1 MGSAAAVSDIKSVG
15 IVGLGYVGLPLAA
28 AFGRAGLRVV
38 GLDLDESKV
47 ERLARGESYIDR
59 VPSAELAEL
68 VGAGSF
74 RATTDHTALG
84 GVDAIC
90 ICVPTPLGEG
100 HVPDLS
106 AVEATTRLIGSVLR
120 PGQLVILESTTY
132 PGTTDEVVRPI
143 LEKESGLSAEKD
155 FHLAFSPERE
165 DPGNKTHSIG
175 TIPKVVGGVTEAATD
190 AAAELYAKV
199 APEIV
204 RVSSARA
211 AEATKMLENTY
222 RAVNI
227 ALVNELKGI
236 LEKLD
241 VDIWEVIEAAKTKPF
256 GFHAFYPGPGM
267 GGHCIPV
274 DPFYLWWKAK
284 TVGEDAR
291 FIELAGRVNVEMPLR
306 VVAKVEHALVGAGH
320 TLEGAKVLL
329 LGAAYKPDVDD
340 DRESPFYE
348 IAEELKA
355 RGAEV
360 SYHDPHIPHLK
371 PTRRHDLGLE
381 SIELTPAALAEADC
395 VVIVTDHSAFDANE
409 IVRHAKLVVDT
420 RNATRDVDEGRD
432 KIVKA

>member
-1 MGSAAAVSDIKSVG
+1 LNDIKSVG
-15 IVGLGYVGLPLAA
+15 VVGLGYVGLPLAA
-28 AFGRAGLRVV
+28 AFARAGLDVTGV
-38 GLDLDESKV
+38 DLDESKA
-47 ERLARGESYIDR
+47 ERLNAGESYIER
-59 VPSAELAEL
+59 VPSAELAKL
-68 VGAGSF
+68 VSDGRF
-74 RATTDHTALG
+74 RATTDHAALG
-84 GVDAIC
+84 GVGAVC
-90 ICVPTPLGEG
+90 ICVPTPLADG

-106 AVEATTRLIGSVLR
+106 AVEGTARRIGEVLKR
-120 PGQLVILESTTY
+120 GQLVVLESTTY

-143 LEKESGLSAEKD
+143 LEQASGLSADTD

-165 DPGNKTHSIG
+165 DPGNRTHSIG
-175 TIPKVVGGVTEAATD
+175 TIPKVVGGVTPAATEAA
-190 AAAELYAKV
+190 AALYARV
-199 APEIV
+199 APEVV

-274 DPFYLWWKAK
+274 DPFYLWWKAREA
-284 TVGEDAR
+284 GEDAR
-291 FIELAGRVNVEMPLR
+291 FIELAGRINVEMPRR
-306 VVAKVEHALVGAGH
+306 VVAKVELALSRAGGAI
-320 TLEGAKVLL
+320 EGAKVLL
-329 LGAAYKPDVDD
+329 MGAAYKPDVDD

-348 IAEELKA
+348 IAEGLIE

-360 SYHDPHIPHLK
+360 SYHDPHIPRLK

-381 SIELTPAALAEADC
+381 SVELTPDALSAADC
-395 VVIVTDHSAFDANE
+395 VVIVTDHSAFDAGE
-409 IVRHAKLVVDT
+409 IVSHAKLVVDT
-420 RNATRDVDEGRD
+420 RNATRGVSVDEGRG

>member
-1 MGSAAAVSDIKSVG
+1 MSDIKSVG
-15 IVGLGYVGLPLAA
+15 VVGLGYVGLPLAA
-28 AFGRAGLRVV
+28 AFARAGLRVTGV
-38 GLDLDESKV
+38 DLDESKAD
-47 ERLARGESYIDR
+47 RLNAGESYIER
-59 VPSAELAEL
+59 VPSLELAKL

-74 RATTDHTALG
+74 SATTDHAALG
-84 GVDAIC
+84 GVDAVC
-90 ICVPTPLGEG
+90 ICVPTPLGDG

-106 AVEATTRLIGSVLR
+106 AVEGTARRIGEVLKR
-120 PGQLVILESTTY
+120 GQLVVLESTTY
-132 PGTTDEVVRPI
+132 PGTTEEVVRPI
-143 LEKESGLSAEKD
+143 LEQASGLSAASD

-175 TIPKVVGGVTEAATD
+175 TIPKVVGGVTPEATEAAS
-190 AAAELYAKV
+190 ALYARV
-199 APEIV
+199 APEVV

-236 LEKLD
+236 LEKLGVD
-241 VDIWEVIEAAKTKPF
+241 VWEVIEAAKTKPF

-274 DPFYLWWKAK
+274 DPFYLWWKAREA
-284 TVGEDAR
+284 GEDAR
-291 FIELAGRVNVEMPLR
+291 FIELAGRVNVEMPRR
-306 VVAKVEHALVGAGH
+306 VVAKVEGALAERGGAI
-320 TLEGAKVLL
+320 EGATVLL

-348 IAEELKA
+348 IAEGLIA
-355 RGAEV
+355 SGAEV
-360 SYHDPHIPHLK
+360 SYHDPHIPRLK

-381 SIELTPAALAEADC
+381 SVELTPDALSGADC
-395 VVIVTDHSAFDANE
+395 VVIVTNHSAFDAGE
-409 IVRHAKLVVDT
+409 IVRHARLVVDT
-420 RNATRDVDEGRD
+420 RNATRGVNAEEGRE

>member
-1 MGSAAAVSDIKSVG
+1 MTDITSVG
-15 IVGLGYVGLPLAA
+15 VVGLGYVGLPLAA
-28 AFGRAGLRVV
+28 AFARAGLKVTGV
-38 GLDLDESKV
+38 DLDKTKI
-47 ERLARGESYIDR
+47 ERLNAGESYIER
-59 VPSAELAEL
+59 VPSSELARL
-68 VGAGSF
+68 VSEGRF
-74 RATTDHTALG
+74 RATTDHAALG
-84 GVDAIC
+84 GVDAVC

-106 AVEATTRLIGSVLR
+106 AVEGTARRIGEVLKR
-120 PGQLVILESTTY
+120 GQLVVLESTTY

-143 LEKESGLSAEKD
+143 LEEASGLSAASD

-165 DPGNKTHSIG
+165 DPGNNTHSIG
-175 TIPKVVGGVTEAATD
+175 TIPKVVGGVTPDATEAA
-190 AAAELYAKV
+190 AALYARV
-199 APEIV
+199 APEVV

-236 LEKLD
+236 FEKLGVD
-241 VDIWEVIEAAKTKPF
+241 VWEVIDAAKTKPF

-274 DPFYLWWKAK
+274 DPFYLWWKAR
-284 TVGEDAR
+284 TLGEDAR
-291 FIELAGRVNVEMPLR
+291 FIELAGRVNVEMPRR
-306 VVAKVEHALVGAGH
+306 VVAKIEGALSRSGRA
-320 TLEGAKVLL
+320 LKGAKVFL

-348 IAEELKA
+348 IAEGLLE

-360 SYHDPHIPHLK
+360 SYHDPHIPRLK

-381 SIELTPAALAEADC
+381 SVELTSGALSAADC
-395 VVIVTDHSAFDANE
+395 VVIVTDHSAFDAGK

-420 RNATRDVDEGRD
+420 RNATRGVDVDEGRG

>member
-1 MGSAAAVSDIKSVG
+1 MSNIKSVG
-15 IVGLGYVGLPLAA
+15 VVGLGYVGLPLAA
-28 AFGRAGLRVV
+28 AFAKAGLRVTGV
-38 GLDLDESKV
+38 DLDASKI
-47 ERLARGESYIDR
+47 ERLSNGDSYIDR
-59 VPSAELAEL
+59 VPSAELGGL
-68 VGAGSF
+68 VEAGSF
-74 RATTDHTALG
+74 RATADHAALG
-84 GVDAIC
+84 EVDAIC
-90 ICVPTPLGEG
+90 ICVPTPLGDG
-100 HVPDLS
+100 YVPDLT
-106 AVEATTRLIGSVLR
+106 AVKGTAQRIGEILKA
-120 PGQLVILESTTY
+120 GQLVVLESTTY

-143 LEKESGLSAEKD
+143 LEEASGLSAAKD

-175 TIPKVVGGVTEAATD
+175 TIPKVVGGVTPEATEAA
-190 AAAELYAKV
+190 AGLYARVTPKV
-199 APEIV
+199 V

-236 LEKLD
+236 LEKLG

-274 DPFYLWWKAK
+274 DPFYLWWKARE
-284 TVGEDAR
+284 VGEDAR
-291 FIELAGRVNVEMPLR
+291 FIELAGRVNVEMPRR
-306 VVAKVEHALVGAGH
+306 VVAKVEGALAGRSRAIK
-320 TLEGAKVLL
+320 GAKVLL

-348 IAEELKA
+348 IAEGLIE

-360 SYHDPHIPHLK
+360 SYHDPHIPRLK
-371 PTRRHDLGLE
+371 STRRHNLGLE
-381 SIELTPAALAEADC
+381 SVELTPDALAGADC
-395 VVIVTDHSAFDANE
+395 VVIVTDHSAFDAAK
-409 IVRHAKLVVDT
+409 IVRHASLVVDT
-420 RNATRDVDEGRD
+420 RNATRGIVDE

>member
-1 MGSAAAVSDIKSVG
+1 MNGIESVG

-28 AFGRAGLRVV
+28 AFAKAGLEVV
-38 GLDLDESKV
+38 GVDLDGSKV
-47 ERLARGESYIDR
+47 ARLNSGESYIER
-59 VPSAELAEL
+59 VPSAELEKL
-68 VGAGSF
+68 VEAKSF
-74 RATTDHTALG
+74 RATTSHDTLG
-84 GVDAIC
+84 GVDAMC
-90 ICVPTPLGEG
+90 ICVPTPLAEA

-106 AVEATTRLIGSVLR
+106 AIEGTCRLIGEVLKL
-120 PGQLVILESTTY
+120 GQLVVLESTTY

-143 LEKESGLSAEKD
+143 LEEQSGLSAAKD

-175 TIPKVVGGVTEAATD
+175 TIPKVVGGVTPDATEAA
-190 AAAELYAKV
+190 AGLYGKV
-199 APEIV
+199 APEVV

-236 LEKLD
+236 FEKLG

-274 DPFYLWWKAK
+274 DPFYLWWKAR
-284 TVGEDAR
+284 TLGEDAR
-291 FIELAGRVNVEMPLR
+291 FIELAGRVNIEMPR
-306 VVAKVEHALVGAGH
+306 CVVARIKSALSDRERALKGAR
-320 TLEGAKVLL
+320 VLL

-348 IAEELKA
+348 IAEDLIEC
-355 RGAEV
+355 GAEV
-360 SYHDPHIPHLK
+360 SYHDPHIPRLR
-371 PTRRHDLGLE
+371 PTRRHNLRLE
-381 SIELTPAALAEADC
+381 SVELTPQALAGADC
-395 VVIVTDHSAFDANE
+395 AVIVTNHSAFNVDE
-409 IVRHAKLVVDT
+409 IVRYSNLVVDT
-420 RNATRDVDEGRD
+420 RNATSGVEDRLGN
-432 KIVKA
+432 IVKA